1 VSGAPPGPG
10 PAPGPAASGA
20 ARERTR
26 LAWRR
31 TVLAGTVVALLF
43 LRLAGP
49 AAALAVPAWLAV
61 LAVGQRRIG
70 AVGHPRPDPGRWEF
84 RLVALAVVTLA
95 VLGTVLTV
103 LP

>member
-1 VSGAPPGPG
+1 MTAET
-10 PAPGPAASGA
+10 

-31 TVLAGTVVALLF
+31 TVLAGTVVGLLF

-49 AAALAVPAWLAV
+49 AAALAVPAWLVLLV
-61 LAVGQRRIG
+61 LAQRRIG
-70 AVGHPRPDPGRWEF
+70 TLGHARAEPTGRTLL
-84 RLVALAVVTLA
+84 LVALAVTTLA
-95 VLGTVLTV
+95 VFGTALLV